1 MEQYNFNVYHTISY
15 TADDTNLPD
24 GTYPILIKTST
35 QEKFDCIIDW
45 DLSPLEPHKIVLMER
60 VRNDLEE
67 LGEASDFYPLK
78 NQIKVGIAHF
88 YTYKTCIIQLMNQNM
103 KINVYYF
110 RNCNFRKAY

>member
-1 MEQYNFNVYHTISY
+1 MYIITTSY

-24 GTYPILIKTST
+24 GTYPILIKPST

-78 NQIKVGIAHF
+78 NQIKVCIAHF
-88 YTYKTCIIQLMNQNM
+88 YTYKTCIIQLMHQNM

>member
-1 MEQYNFNVYHTISY
+1 M
-15 TADDTNLPD
+15 PD
-24 GTYPILIKTST
+24 GTYPILIKPST

-45 DLSPLEPHKIVLMER
+45 DLSPLEPHKIVLMEK

-78 NQIKVGIAHF
+78 NQIKVGTRHRSF
-88 YTYKTCIIQLMNQNM
+88 YSYKTCIIKFMNQNM

-110 RNCNFRKAY
+110 RSCNIFFRKAY

>member
-1 MEQYNFNVYHTISY
+1 MYIITISY

-45 DLSPLEPHKIVLMER
+45 DLSPLEPHKIVLMEK

-88 YTYKTCIIQLMNQNM
+88 HTYKTCMIKLMNQNM
-103 KINVYYF
+103 KINVYYS
-110 RNCNFRKAY
+110 RNCNIFFRKAY